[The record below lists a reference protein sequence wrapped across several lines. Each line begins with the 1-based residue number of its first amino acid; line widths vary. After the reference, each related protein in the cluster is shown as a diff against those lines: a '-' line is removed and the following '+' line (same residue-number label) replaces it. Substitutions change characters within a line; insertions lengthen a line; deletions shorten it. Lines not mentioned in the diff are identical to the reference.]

1 MEKKIVIMGATSGLG
16 LNLAK
21 MFVSAGWRVGAC
33 GRNESA
39 LERLKAEA
47 PDRIETAAIDITA
60 TDAPSRLFELIGRLG
75 GMDIYF
81 HGSGILRE
89 SAPEA
94 TIATN
99 VGGFARMVTS
109 AYDYFS
115 HLRQPG
121 RIVAITSI
129 AGTRGLA
136 DLACYSASKAFDSTL
151 LEALRQRADKD
162 RLPLR
167 IVDIRPGWTRTT
179 LLDSDKRYLL
189 EMDQPTVCRAIFRA
203 TLRSRRV
210 AIIGLRWRILCTLQR
225 LLPSAL
231 WQRFHLPL
239 WHTNPKK

>member
-21 MFVSAGWRVGAC
+21 MFVAAGWKVGAC

-39 LERLKAEA
+39 LARLKAQE
-47 PDRIETAAIDITA
+47 PSRIVTAAIDITA
-60 TDAPSRLFELIGRLG
+60 GDAPERLERLIAELG

-89 SAPEA
+89 SDFEA

-99 VGGFARMVTS
+99 VGGFTRMINA

-115 HLRQPG
+115 LSRQPA
-121 RIVAITSI
+121 RIVAISSI

-136 DLACYSASKAFDSTL
+136 ELACYSATKAYDATF
-151 LEALRQRADKD
+151 LEAMRQRAHKE

-167 IVDIRPGWTRTT
+167 IVDIRPGWTRTP
-179 LLDSDKRYLL
+179 LLDGDKHYLF
-189 EMDQPTVCRAIFRA
+189 EMDEETVCCGIFRA

-210 AIIGLRWRILCTLQR
+210 AIIGLRWQLLCALQHFVPAWLWERI
-225 LLPSAL
+225 
-231 WQRFHLPL
+231 HLPL
-239 WHTNPKK
+239 WRDGRN